1 MRKKIGQ
8 AAGSLSLFR
17 GLFLWILLLMT
28 VPYAKSVLSPYVR
41 IFLVWGGILWIIKLL
56 REGKER
62 KTPGIGLLLL
72 FWVAYAVSIFLYGG
86 SQLTT
91 NIKALLYMGMIFLL
105 FYGGNRGRSREEILR
120 EGRILAHV
128 FLGTVFVLALFCFL
142 TFLFSVNVIYTLP
155 SGEVGYLGMVDHR
168 LWGLYNANT
177 GGALYATSILL
188 TLGFIKGTKKRRLRI
203 FYVLNLIV
211 QFSCLVL
218 SYSRTSSYALVMTMA
233 VVSFL
238 LLPGWSGGRMKKNI
252 TGYFWRA
259 CVALLLCVFLLGGMS
274 LARTGLSYL
283 PGIVEQIFP
292 SEEGFWG
299 SREQEDSSQTEEEEA
314 RGGGLLTGRPNLWEA
329 GGKTIFQNPL

>member
-1 MRKKIGQ
+1 
-8 AAGSLSLFR
+8 
-17 GLFLWILLLMT
+17 
-28 VPYAKSVLSPYVR
+28 
-41 IFLVWGGILWIIKLL
+41 
-56 REGKER
+56 
-62 KTPGIGLLLL
+62 
-72 FWVAYAVSIFLYGG
+72 
-86 SQLTT
+86 
-91 NIKALLYMGMIFLL
+91 
-105 FYGGNRGRSREEILR
+105 
-120 EGRILAHV
+120 
-128 FLGTVFVLALFCFL
+128 
-142 TFLFSVNVIYTLP
+142 
-155 SGEVGYLGMVDHR
+155 MVDHR

-299 SREQEDSSQTEEEEA
+299 SREQEDSSQTEEEED
-314 RGGGLLTGRPNLWEA
+314 RGGGILTGRPILWEA
-329 GGKTIFQNPL
+329 GGKTFCQNPLFGVTREGLYDEVVGNLSDESWSPDLQAGGVHNGYLTILISSGIVGSAILFFFFISLLYSKVRDVLFHRDKIPQELGLLLALILLYAIMELLEARILYQINIFGAGFWLVLGYVALWPDEGRVDEKIS